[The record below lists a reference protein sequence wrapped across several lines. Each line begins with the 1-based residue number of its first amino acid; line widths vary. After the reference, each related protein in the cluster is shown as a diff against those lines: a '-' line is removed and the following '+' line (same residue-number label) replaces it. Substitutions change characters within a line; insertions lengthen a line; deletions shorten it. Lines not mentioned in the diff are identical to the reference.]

1 MPTITTNQN
10 TNYSNNEGQFIPVKV
25 VDVVLDL
32 NFPEI
37 DKMGGWDALGT
48 ILFIKVSEIVK
59 DPEIEFNRDK
69 KSLISSNSLARPLF
83 ANSKYYPLK
92 GEIVLIYSTL
102 GRDIINDDKETYYI
116 PNINIWNHPHH
127 NALPNPDLYNDQ
139 TDKNKTQKDYIN
151 AAGGLVRQV
160 QDLDSEIELGGYF
173 REQLNVKPLLPF
185 EGDHII
191 EGRFGNSIRF
201 GATAPGPN
209 DWSSIG
215 QVGDPITIIRNG
227 QSSELDS
234 KGWEPTIE
242 DINRDLSSIYLTSTQ
257 KLDKFI
263 PASLNWQSWGA
274 ELKVID
280 DPIEALTSPTLEE
293 YTEPEPTTSEDEILD
308 SLIAAQP
315 TGSVDQTEEEVIES
329 EDNTP
334 PPPDPDPEEE
344 PVGDDLSLYDELLA
358 SDDFDEDDFNFVETE
373 TITDTPIGIDG
384 VVELSAESP
393 EKLKEIQENQTSSY
407 RTNGEL
413 DLQQKIGKYWKL
425 ATLIHSNTA
434 KKKGFPNIPGQDV
447 GVNSKWSEEYIIG
460 NLESLM
466 VNVVDKIYEAFPKMQ
481 ITSGYRAK
489 LLNDSLG
496 SSDSSHHPKGCAID
510 LQVPGTNTSEVTNWI
525 IDNIPQY
532 AQVIWEKPESSGSW
546 VHIAY
551 QAGANSKK
559 TDVYTA
565 QENILKAYGN
575 KRRGSGRTKYMSID
589 RARQELV

>member
-227 QSSELDS
+227 QAEGLDMQ
-234 KGWEPTIE
+234 GWVHTLE
-242 DINRDLSSIYLTSTQ
+242 DINLDASSIYLTSNQ
-257 KLDKFI
+257 KIDNFVIAAPDCWYSFGLNTVIPQDPNQEAKKFLD
-263 PASLNWQSWGA
+263 
-274 ELKVID
+274 
-280 DPIEALTSPTLEE
+280 SPVDFVQAN
-293 YTEPEPTTSEDEILD
+293 EDESVEDIEETKAGSNNQSIINQNQRITEQID
-308 SLIAAQP
+308 P
-315 TGSVDQTEEEVIES
+315 TFEQDEETNNSTIQYNNTE
-329 EDNTP
+329 
-334 PPPDPDPEEE
+334 
-344 PVGDDLSLYDELLA
+344 
-358 SDDFDEDDFNFVETE
+358 FV
-373 TITDTPIGIDG
+373 
-384 VVELSAESP
+384 
-393 EKLKEIQENQTSSY
+393 QENQDSNIISEEEIENENYNEEKLDSIQSNLFTKGGEY
-407 RTNGEL
+407 LLNGENYVGPYHIHPDKGAMAGAQHIPQTHYFL
-413 DLQQKIGKYWKL
+413 EPVVGYSPGPYVNVIGKYFDGVGKNKEFNEAENL
-425 ATLIHSNTA
+425 AR
-434 KKKGFPNIPGQDV
+434 QDAL
-447 GVNSKWSEEYIIG
+447 SKVYSKIG
-460 NLESLM
+460 NTN
-466 VNVVDKIYEAFPKMQ
+466 VNVIFGESFQTKTPTRYI
-481 ITSGYRAK
+481 
-489 LLNDSLG
+489 NDGEL
-496 SSDSSHHPKGCAID
+496 
-510 LQVPGTNTSEVTNWI
+510 EVYYT
-525 IDNIPQY
+525 Y
-532 AQVIWEKPESSGSW
+532 KVESI
-546 VHIAY
+546 V
-551 QAGANSKK
+551 
-559 TDVYTA
+559 
-565 QENILKAYGN
+565 
-575 KRRGSGRTKYMSID
+575 
-589 RARQELV
+589 